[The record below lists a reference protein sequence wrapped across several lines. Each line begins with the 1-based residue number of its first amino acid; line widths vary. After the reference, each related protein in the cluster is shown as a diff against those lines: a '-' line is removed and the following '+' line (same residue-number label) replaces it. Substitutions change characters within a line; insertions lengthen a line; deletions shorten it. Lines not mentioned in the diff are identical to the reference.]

1 MKFKHLKKDKN
12 EGEREKVFCLFC
24 FVYRLINE
32 KESERENE
40 KGFYKRIPVN

>member
-1 MKFKHLKKDKN
+1 MK
-12 EGEREKVFCLFC
+12 EREKRFFVC

-40 KGFYKRIPVN
+40 KGFYRRIPVN